1 MSVPL
6 NQQDYERFKKLAD
19 AVMQSGEGEISIYT
33 SHNRQ
38 PKGCYVSI
46 EMRCN
51 SLASEK
57 LEEIFNCAPLPA
69 APQPVMK
76 SADDY

>member
-6 NQQDYERFKKLAD
+6 NQWDYERFKKLAD

-46 EMRCN
+46 EMR
-51 SLASEK
+51 
-57 LEEIFNCAPLPA
+57 
-69 APQPVMK
+69 
-76 SADDY
+76 